1 MICVCC
7 GLRITGE
14 YHKIKQGYLCD
25 RCWND
30 PNLFFP
36 ERIKNSGKWGEIFSI
51 FSSSSD
57 ITETLS
63 FPVIR
68 LFQKGVKLYTGKLN
82 AKNLLRLYAVF
93 GFEEETLKGYQREL
107 YENQV
112 NEVYQYLLDCPVAIM
127 PGLFISVRYGVKFIP
142 RFEPESKEISMDFGT
157 LEVPIR
163 KGAIWIIDGQHR
175 IGGFEK
181 VLANFGQVESDNW
194 SSEDAFLNLMDYELP
209 VTFIDSTEAVEIV
222 NHSNGTKL
230 NPEDIERVIFF
241 IINKTQR
248 RLSPSLKDTLQ
259 YCIKRAG
266 MNGIPAIERESWR
279 TDATAIAIDLNA
291 LEDSSLYQKINISG
305 QRGMNRPIQLNSFVS
320 SLNPLFRNKNFLLL
334 NNNEKKN
341 LLFRYWKSIK
351 IINEKSFKVT
361 DYRNYLLL
369 KALGIYTLNLLFLD
383 YIRICDEKA
392 IDILD
397 ESNIEEFTYRIKGF
411 DWSKETS
418 PIRNFGGMKGV
429 KEAYNILI
437 NYMFKKDIDKKNEV
451 SIIV

>member
-14 YHKIKQGYLCD
+14 YHKIEQGYLCD

-36 ERIKNSGKWGEIFSI
+36 ERLKNSGKWGEIFSV
-51 FSSSSD
+51 FVSNSD
-57 ITETLS
+57 TTETLS

-93 GFEEETLKGYQREL
+93 GFEEETLRGYQREL

-112 NEVYQYLLDCPVAIM
+112 NDVYQYLLDCPVAIM

-142 RFEPESKEISMDFGT
+142 SFDPESKEMGMDFGK
-157 LEVPIR
+157 LEVPLR

-181 VLANFGQVESDNW
+181 ALANFGQVESNNCY
-194 SSEDAFLNLMDYELP
+194 SEDPLLNLMDYELP
-209 VTFIDSTEAVEIV
+209 VTFIDSTEAVELI

-230 NPEDIERVIFF
+230 NPEDIERVAFF

-266 MNGIPAIERESWR
+266 MNGIPVIERESWR
-279 TDATAIAIDLNA
+279 ADATSIIIDLNA
-291 LEDSSLYQKINISG
+291 LEDSPLYQKVNISG

-320 SLNPLFRNKNFLLL
+320 SLNPLFRNKKVLLL
-334 NNNEKKN
+334 NNNEKKK
-341 LLFRYWKSIK
+341 LLLSYWKSIK
-351 IINEKSFKVT
+351 RINEKSFKDT

-369 KALGIYTLNLLFLD
+369 KTMGVYTLNLLILD
-383 YIRICDEKA
+383 YIRIYNEKGV
-392 IDILD
+392 DILD
-397 ESNIEEFTYRIKGF
+397 ESNIKEFTDKLKGF

-429 KEAYNILI
+429 KEAYNVLI
-437 NYMFKKDIDKKNEV
+437 NYIFKIDIYEEKK
-451 SIIV
+451 